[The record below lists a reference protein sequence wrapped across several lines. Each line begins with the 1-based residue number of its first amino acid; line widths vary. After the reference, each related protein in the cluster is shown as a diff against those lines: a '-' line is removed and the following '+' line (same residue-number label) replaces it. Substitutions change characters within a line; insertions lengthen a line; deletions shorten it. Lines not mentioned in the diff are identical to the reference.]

1 MKISNEKK
9 SVSHKPVG
17 GDTRKKI
24 LIAVMPVPD
33 GFVQYGS
40 LPPLIKAGE
49 IANKRGYEVIWTCCE
64 CLRDIISR
72 SFPGNE
78 VVTYSDTTVFGLP
91 PIFRKM
97 FVKLLDMD
105 LPQWLMPGLKKNQNS
120 EWLFESYVTIG
131 LHKQKYLDTGVLS
144 IINTILGKEVDVM
157 MSFADPLGMIAAHI
171 TGIPFINYTNLMPV
185 KESGGKKTK
194 KFNAAVSKTIGQYS
208 PDKKD
213 VVKFSEIYHN
223 DRQLTL
229 LSSIEHIGEKPKK
242 KNATYVADFKINKKS
257 IRKDASSVTTND
269 LQNQRVVFAYF
280 GTMSVSFNYARKVLS
295 KAFEL
300 VNKNNSGKPWHCYYA
315 SQHIKKAYSEGNVHF
330 APYYD
335 GEFLMNHAELTF
347 AHGGLMTVYDSLR
360 LGVPLILIPG
370 SLYERRFNSQEVV
383 ATGSGIMVEVDDFT
397 PQNIANHI
405 QNEAELKR
413 MRDNANRMAGKITES
428 GNLEDAFIMV
438 ETSWLNSPDKEKRE
452 TVGSFLHQKELIR

>member
-1 MKISNEKK
+1 M
-9 SVSHKPVG
+9 PVIREG
-17 GDTRKKI
+17 RKKI

-64 CLRDIISR
+64 CLGDTISR
-72 SFPGNE
+72 SFPNNE
-78 VVTYSDTTVFGLP
+78 VVTYPDTTVFGLP
-91 PIFRKM
+91 PIFRKL
-97 FVKLLDMD
+97 FVKMLDMD
-105 LPQWLMPGLKKNQNS
+105 LPQWMMPGLKKAHNP

-131 LHKQKYLDTGVLS
+131 PHKQEYLDTSVLK
-144 IINTILGKEVDVM
+144 IIETIQKKEIDVM
-157 MSFADPLGMIAAHI
+157 MSFADPVGMIAAHI
-171 TGIPFINYTNLMPV
+171 TGTPLINYTNRMPV
-185 KESGGKKTK
+185 KESGGKKAI
-194 KFNAAVSKTIGQYS
+194 KFNAAVSKTICKYS
-208 PDKKD
+208 PEKED

-223 DRQLTL
+223 KRQLTL
-229 LSSIEHIGEKPKK
+229 LSSIDHIGEKPEKE
-242 KNATYVADFKINKKS
+242 NSTYVADFKINKRS
-257 IRKDASSVTTND
+257 IRKDASSVTIDD
-269 LQNQRVVFAYF
+269 LQNQRVAFAYF

-300 VNKNNSGKPWHCYYA
+300 VNKNNCGKPWHCYYA

-397 PQNIANHI
+397 PENIANHI
-405 QNEAELKR
+405 QNEAELKK
-413 MRDNANRMAGKITES
+413 MSDNANRMASKITKS
-428 GNLEDAFIMV
+428 GNLEDAFIMA
-438 ETSWLNSPDKEKRE
+438 ENSWTNCPDKEKRE
-452 TVGSFLHQKELIR
+452 NVRSFLRQKELIR